1 MLLIN
6 NTTIMETSLV
16 TTKTKWSIDQA
27 HSEIEFKIRHLMIS
41 NVKGSFKTFDAN
53 IYTTLKDFSTAEID
67 LWIDPSSIITGD
79 SKRDEHLKSADFF
92 DVQKHKQ
99 ISFTSLTI
107 GKPDAKGNHELWGEL
122 TMVGVTKNLKLNVQ
136 FGGIVTDP
144 WKNEKAGFTVT
155 GTIKRSD
162 WGLVWNTALET
173 GGFMVSDEVNILCEI
188 ELINSNPKDLT
199 MELEPAAEQKTMA

>member
-1 MLLIN
+1 
-6 NTTIMETSLV
+6 METSLV

-41 NVKGSFKTFDAN
+41 NVKGFFKTFDAT

-67 LWIDPSSIITGD
+67 LWIDPSSINTGD
-79 SKRDEHLKSADFF
+79 TNRDEHLKSGDFF
-92 DVQKHKQ
+92 DVQNHKQ
-99 ISFTSLTI
+99 IKFTSI
-107 GKPDAKGNHELWGEL
+107 SMCAPDSNGNHELWGTL
-122 TMVGVTKNLKLNVQ
+122 TMKGIAKKIKLNVL
-136 FGGIVTDP
+136 FGGIMNDP

-173 GGFMVSDEVNILCEI
+173 GGFMVSEDVAISCEI
-188 ELINSNPKDLT
+188 ELISESPK
-199 MELEPAAEQKTMA
+199 ELKEEFEPSVEHKTIA